1 MPKNRVTQSKLKHK
15 AKGTNVTNIKN
26 TVTRKNKISIGGG
39 EPIAQQI
46 LNVKHRDDFRS
57 MFNNTFHVIYKTQTD
72 QDTSKYEENVKELMR
87 SMKRLKSGI
96 NTLIPITADYM
107 PINKKIYKQSVTPL
121 IGFVPFLCVIIRHL
135 NNVQDVR
142 RIIIEFNRNSG
153 NINLAS
159 IKGNITALSAAIDV
173 GNVYIINELIQRGAD
188 TNTLTEDS
196 QTRLQQL
203 IADEAARTP
212 KPEIPQ
218 QVVETI
224 VEPATEFVHVNS
236 LTNQPQVEEPI
247 KPITPLNIYNGTP
260 LGVPQDVQGQPLPIN
275 QLKGNPPTE
284 DCSVSNVHRCKQK
297 TERRQKTVELQNL
310 SVAQPTARQPVM
322 SKLSLPFELP
332 GQTGY
337 PLNAIPAFWAP
348 IFNKT
353 PTELTSLRDKIK
365 DALAQDNVIPMAKN
379 EIQNI
384 WSICE
389 MVQTMIPTYYVP
401 TKNAPYWHG
410 NTMYADKPIDF
421 TRFNMTLCTCLI
433 IFGILS
439 DRMAGQDYEFIF
451 KGGKAIQLELGQI
464 SGNPQYISEDIDIL
478 VRPAHGTAY
487 NRDVAKNLASHIG
500 YLIKWFLT
508 YIELPV
514 EVLKD
519 DTKPVSLTIAVALPD
534 VQDNTICDSTAKA
547 NPNIVKISYN
557 KIATRICKALADI
570 DFKETPAE
578 VSTYFEKTHKYPF
591 HIDELQTDVLFICPN
606 IGSLIDE
613 KIYLYAKYTGFKLLL
628 EAGKKILDEG
638 YETVNLDTCRFY
650 REKFSKALL
659 ALTLGLVRSRQP
671 GLLNASL
678 LAYQMKFVEKRLDA
692 HKITDPLKP
701 EIMKSL
707 FPPKTGE
714 DA

>member
-72 QDTSKYEENVKELMR
+72 QDTSKYEENIKELMR

-96 NTLIPITADYM
+96 NTLIPIAADYM

-159 IKGNITALSAAIDV
+159 IKGNITALSVAIDV

-188 TNTLTEDS
+188 TNALNEAA

-218 QVVETI
+218 TI
-224 VEPATEFVHVNS
+224 VEPVVEQAPEFVHVNS
-236 LTNQPQVEEPI
+236 LTNQPQIDEPI
-247 KPITPLNIYNGTP
+247 
-260 LGVPQDVQGQPLPIN
+260 
-275 QLKGNPPTE
+275 
-284 DCSVSNVHRCKQK
+284 KQK

-310 SVAQPTARQPVM
+310 SVAQPLAIATSIQKTSMPAKV
-322 SKLSLPFELP
+322 KLSLPFELP

-353 PTELTSLRDKIK
+353 PTELISLRDKIK

-384 WSICE
+384 WSVCE

-401 TKNAPYWHG
+401 TKNSPYWHG

-519 DTKPVSLTIAVALPD
+519 DTKQVSLTIAVALPD

-692 HKITDPLKP
+692 HKITDPLKA
-701 EIMKSL
+701 EIMKAL
-707 FPPKTGE
+707 FPQKSGE

>member
-1 MPKNRVTQSKLKHK
+1 MPKNRVTQSKLKH
-15 AKGTNVTNIKN
+15 NVKN
-26 TVTRKNKISIGGG
+26 ATTRKNKMYIGG
-39 EPIAQQI
+39 EVIAEQI
-46 LNVKHRDDFRS
+46 RSVKHRDDFRS
-57 MFNNTFHVIYKTQTD
+57 MFNNIFHVINKTQTD
-72 QDTSKYEENVKELMR
+72 PDPSKYEENIKELMR

-96 NTLIPITADYM
+96 NTLIPITTDYM

-121 IGFVPFLCVIIRHL
+121 IGFVPSLCIIIRHL
-135 NNVQDVR
+135 KNVQDVR
-142 RIIIEFNRNSG
+142 RLIIEFNRNSG

-173 GNVYIINELIQRGAD
+173 GNMYIINELIQRGAD
-188 TNTLTEDS
+188 TNALNEAA

-218 QVVETI
+218 PAI
-224 VEPATEFVHVNS
+224 EPIADHATEFVHVNT
-236 LTNQPQVEEPI
+236 LTEQPQVDEPI
-247 KPITPLNIYNGTP
+247 K
-260 LGVPQDVQGQPLPIN
+260 
-275 QLKGNPPTE
+275 LKKESRQKHVELKNL
-284 DCSVSNVHRCKQK
+284 SMQK
-297 TERRQKTVELQNL
+297 TPIPEPS
-310 SVAQPTARQPVM
+310 SVAASIQKVSIPAKV
-322 SKLSLPFELP
+322 KLSLPFELP

-353 PTELTSLRDKIK
+353 PTELIRLRDKIK
-365 DALAQDNVIPMAKN
+365 DALAHDNMIPMAKN

-384 WSICE
+384 WSVCE

-421 TRFNMTLCTCLI
+421 ARFNMTLCTCLI

-439 DRMAGQDYEFIF
+439 ERMVGQDYEFIF

-478 VRPAHGTAY
+478 VRPAHGIAY
-487 NRDVAKNLASHIG
+487 NNDVAKNLASHIG

-508 YIELPV
+508 YIELPT
-514 EVLKD
+514 ELLKD
-519 DTKPVSLTIAVALPD
+519 DTKPVSLNISVALPD

-578 VSTYFEKTHKYPF
+578 VSPYFEKTHKYPF

-628 EAGKKILDEG
+628 EAGEKIIDEG

-678 LAYQMKFVEKRLDA
+678 LAYQVKFVEKRLDA
-692 HKITDPLKP
+692 HKITDPLKT

-707 FPPKTGE
+707 FPQKSGE

>member
-26 TVTRKNKISIGGG
+26 TVTRKNKISFGGG

-72 QDTSKYEENVKELMR
+72 PDTSKYEENVKELMR

-96 NTLIPITADYM
+96 NTLIPIAADYM

-121 IGFVPFLCVIIRHL
+121 IGFVPFLCIIIRHL

-159 IKGNITALSAAIDV
+159 IKGNITALSVAIDV

-188 TNTLTEDS
+188 TNTLNEAA

-212 KPEIPQ
+212 KPIVETI
-218 QVVETI
+218 VETI

-236 LTNQPQVEEPI
+236 LTNQPQIDEPI
-247 KPITPLNIYNGTP
+247 KPI
-260 LGVPQDVQGQPLPIN
+260 
-275 QLKGNPPTE
+275 
-284 DCSVSNVHRCKQK
+284 KQK

-353 PTELTSLRDKIK
+353 PTELISLRDKIK

-384 WSICE
+384 WSVCE

-439 DRMAGQDYEFIF
+439 DKMAGQDYEFIF

-508 YIELPV
+508 YIELPT
-514 EVLKD
+514 ELLKD
-519 DTKPVSLTIAVALPD
+519 ETKPVSLTIAVALPD

-578 VSTYFEKTHKYPF
+578 VSSYFEKTHKYPF

>member
-1 MPKNRVTQSKLKHK
+1 MPKNRATQSRLKHN
-15 AKGTNVTNIKN
+15 AKN
-26 TVTRKNKISIGGG
+26 TVTRKNKMYIGG
-39 EPIAQQI
+39 EVIAEQI
-46 LNVKHRDDFRS
+46 RSVKHRDDFRS

-72 QDTSKYEENVKELMR
+72 QEPSKYEENIKELMR

-96 NTLIPITADYM
+96 NTLIPITNDYM

-121 IGFVPFLCVIIRHL
+121 IGFVPFLCIIIRHL
-135 NNVQDVR
+135 KNVQDVR
-142 RIIIEFNRNSG
+142 RLIIEFNRNSG

-159 IKGNITALSAAIDV
+159 IKGNITALSVAIDV
-173 GNVYIINELIQRGAD
+173 GNMYIIKELIQRGAD
-188 TNTLTEDS
+188 TNSLNEAA
-196 QTRLQQL
+196 QNRLQEF

-218 QVVETI
+218 QVVEAA
-224 VEPATEFVHVNS
+224 PEFVHINS
-236 LTNQPQVEEPI
+236 LIDQPQVDEPI
-247 KPITPLNIYNGTP
+247 KP
-260 LGVPQDVQGQPLPIN
+260 
-275 QLKGNPPTE
+275 KKE
-284 DCSVSNVHRCKQK
+284 S
-297 TERRQKTVELQNL
+297 RQKTVELKNL
-310 SVAQPTARQPVM
+310 SMQQKPMPLPSAVAASIQKAPIPVM
-322 SKLSLPFELP
+322 AKLSLPFELP

-353 PTELTSLRDKIK
+353 PTELIHLREKIR
-365 DALAQDNVIPMAKN
+365 DTLAQDNVIPMEKN
-379 EIQNI
+379 EMRNI

-389 MVQTMIPTYYVP
+389 IVQTMIPTYYVP

-439 DRMAGQDYEFIF
+439 KRMVGQDYEFIF

-478 VRPAHGTAY
+478 VRPAHGIAY
-487 NRDVAKNLASHIG
+487 NREVAKNLASHIG
-500 YLIKWFLT
+500 YLIRWFLT
-508 YIELPV
+508 YIELPT
-514 EVLKD
+514 ELLKD
-519 DTKPVSLTIAVALPD
+519 DTKPVSLNIAVALPD

-591 HIDELQTDVLFICPN
+591 YIEELQTDVLFICPN

-628 EAGKKILDEG
+628 EAGEKILDEG

-650 REKFSKALL
+650 REKFSKAIL

-678 LAYQMKFVEKRLDA
+678 FAYQVKFVEKRLDA
-692 HKITDPLKP
+692 HKITDPLKT
-701 EIMKSL
+701 EIMNSL
-707 FPPKTGE
+707 FPQKMTE
-714 DA
+714 DT

>member
-1 MPKNRVTQSKLKHK
+1 MPKNRVTQSKLKHT
-15 AKGTNVTNIKN
+15 AKTKI
-26 TVTRKNKISIGGG
+26 TRKNKLHIGGG
-39 EPIAQQI
+39 VPIAEQI
-46 LNVKHRDDFRS
+46 QSVKHRDDFRS

-72 QDTSKYEENVKELMR
+72 PEPSKYEESVKELMR
-87 SMKRLKSGI
+87 SMKRLRTGI
-96 NTLIPITADYM
+96 NTLIPITVDYM
-107 PINKKIYKQSVTPL
+107 PLNKKTYKQSVTPL
-121 IGFVPFLCVIIRHL
+121 IGFVPFLCIIIRNL
-135 NNVQDVR
+135 KNIQDVR
-142 RIIIEFNRNSG
+142 RIFIEFKRNSG

-159 IKGNITALSAAIDV
+159 VKGNITALSVAIEV
-173 GNVYIINELIQRGAD
+173 GNIYIIKELIKIGAD

-196 QTRLQQL
+196 QTQLQQL
-203 IADEAARTP
+203 IVAETARTP
-212 KPEIPQ
+212 QPEIPPD
-218 QVVETI
+218 VVEPI
-224 VEPATEFVHVNS
+224 PEFVHINS
-236 LTNQPQVEEPI
+236 LTNQPQIDEPI
-247 KPITPLNIYNGTP
+247 K
-260 LGVPQDVQGQPLPIN
+260 
-275 QLKGNPPTE
+275 
-284 DCSVSNVHRCKQK
+284 QK
-297 TERRQKTVELQNL
+297 KERRQKTVELQNL
-310 SVAQPTARQPVM
+310 SMQLASIVQQSILPTPTPVM
-322 SKLSLPFELP
+322 AKLSLPFELP

-353 PTELTSLRDKIK
+353 PTELIHLRDKIR
-365 DALAQDNVIPMAKN
+365 DALALDNVIPMEKN

-389 MVQTMIPTYYVP
+389 MIQTMIPTYYVP
-401 TKNAPYWHG
+401 TKNAPYWIG
-410 NTMYADKPIDF
+410 TTMYADKPVDF
-421 TRFNMTLCTCLI
+421 ARFNMTLCTCLI

-439 DRMAGQDYEFIF
+439 DRMIGQDYEFIF

-478 VRPAHGTAY
+478 VRPAQGVAY

-508 YIELPV
+508 YIELPT
-514 EVLKD
+514 ELLKD

-557 KIATRICKALADI
+557 KIATRICKAFADI

-578 VSTYFEKTHKYPF
+578 VSPYFEKTHKYPF
-591 HIDELQTDVLFICPN
+591 HIEGLQTDVLFICPN

-613 KIYLYAKYTGFKLLL
+613 KIYLYAKYTRFKLLL
-628 EAGKKILDEG
+628 EAGEKIIEEG

-671 GLLNASL
+671 GLLNATL
-678 LAYQMKFVEKRLDA
+678 LSYQVKFVEKRMDA
-692 HKITDPLKP
+692 HKITDPLKT

-707 FPPKTGE
+707 FPPKSTE
-714 DA
+714 DS

>member
-1 MPKNRVTQSKLKHK
+1 MPKNRVTQSRLKYT
-15 AKGTNVTNIKN
+15 AKRTNIPTQKN
-26 TVTRKNKISIGGG
+26 AITRKNKMYIGGQ
-39 EPIAQQI
+39 PIAEQI
-46 LNVKHRDDFRS
+46 QSVKQRDDFRS

-72 QDTSKYEENVKELMR
+72 PEPSKYEESVKELMR
-87 SMKRLKSGI
+87 SMKRLKTGI
-96 NTLIPITADYM
+96 NTLIPITTDYM
-107 PINKKIYKQSVTPL
+107 PLNKKIYKQSVTPL
-121 IGFVPFLCVIIRHL
+121 IGFVPFLCIIIRHL
-135 NNVQDVR
+135 KNVQDIR
-142 RIIIEFNRNSG
+142 RIFIEFKRNSG

-159 IKGNITALSAAIDV
+159 IKGNITALSAAIEV
-173 GNVYIINELIQRGAD
+173 GNIYVIKELMQMGAD
-188 TNTLTEDS
+188 TNNLNEAA

-203 IADEAARTP
+203 IAAEAARTP
-212 KPEIPQ
+212 P
-218 QVVETI
+218 VVESV
-224 VEPATEFVHVNS
+224 VEAQPEFVHVNS
-236 LTNQPQVEEPI
+236 LTNQPQIDEPI
-247 KPITPLNIYNGTP
+247 KP
-260 LGVPQDVQGQPLPIN
+260 
-275 QLKGNPPTE
+275 K
-284 DCSVSNVHRCKQK
+284 R
-297 TERRQKTVELQNL
+297 ERRQKPVELQNL
-310 SVAQPTARQPVM
+310 SIPQATILPTPKPVM
-322 SKLSLPFELP
+322 AKLSLPFELP

-337 PLNAIPAFWAP
+337 TLNAIPAFWAP
-348 IFNKT
+348 IFNKN
-353 PTELTSLRDKIK
+353 PTELISLRDKIR
-365 DALAQDNVIPMAKN
+365 DALAQDNMIPMQKN
-379 EIQNI
+379 EMQNI

-401 TKNAPYWHG
+401 TKNAPYWIG

-439 DRMAGQDYEFIF
+439 DRMTGQDYEFIF

-464 SGNPQYISEDIDIL
+464 LGNPQYISEDIDIL
-478 VRPAHGTAY
+478 VRPAQGIAY

-508 YIELPV
+508 YIDLPT

-519 DTKPVSLTIAVALPD
+519 DTKPVSLTIAIALPD

-557 KIATRICKALADI
+557 KIATRICKAFADI

-578 VSTYFEKTHKYPF
+578 VSPYFEKTHKYPF
-591 HIDELQTDVLFICPN
+591 HIEGLQTDVLFICPN

-613 KIYLYAKYTGFKLLL
+613 KIYLYSKYTRFKLLL
-628 EAGKKILDEG
+628 EAGEKIMEEG

-692 HKITDPLKP
+692 HKITDPLKT

-707 FPPKTGE
+707 FLQKSGE

>member
-1 MPKNRVTQSKLKHK
+1 MPKNRVTQSKLKH
-15 AKGTNVTNIKN
+15 NVKN
-26 TVTRKNKISIGGG
+26 TATRKNKISFGGG
-39 EPIAQQI
+39 VPIAEQL

-57 MFNNTFHVIYKTQTD
+57 MFNNTFHVIYRTQTD
-72 QDTSKYEENVKELMR
+72 PDTTKYEENIRELIR
-87 SMKRLKSGI
+87 SMKRLNSGI
-96 NTLIPITADYM
+96 NTLIPITVDYM
-107 PINKKIYKQSVTPL
+107 PLNKKTYKQSVTP
-121 IGFVPFLCVIIRHL
+121 ITGFVPFLCIIIRHL

-142 RIIIEFNRNSG
+142 RIIIEFKRNSG

-159 IKGNITALSAAIDV
+159 VKENITALSVAIEV
-173 GNVYIINELIQRGAD
+173 GNMYIIKELIKIGAD
-188 TNTLTEDS
+188 TNSLTAAM
-196 QTRLQQL
+196 QTRLQEL
-203 IADEAARTP
+203 IAVEVAETP
-212 KPEIPQ
+212 QPVSEPVI
-218 QVVETI
+218 ETI
-224 VEPATEFVHVNS
+224 VEQAPEFVHVNS

-247 KPITPLNIYNGTP
+247 KSIKP
-260 LGVPQDVQGQPLPIN
+260 
-275 QLKGNPPTE
+275 K
-284 DCSVSNVHRCKQK
+284 K
-297 TERRQKTVELQNL
+297 ERRQKTVELQNL
-310 SVAQPTARQPVM
+310 SVVQTPMQQSLMSIQPTPNPAMP
-322 SKLSLPFELP
+322 KLSLPVELP

-353 PTELTSLRDKIK
+353 PTELITLRDKIR

-401 TKNAPYWHG
+401 TKNAPYWIG

-439 DRMAGQDYEFIF
+439 DRMTGQDYEFIF

-464 SGNPQYISEDIDIL
+464 LGNPQYMSEDIDIL
-478 VRPAHGTAY
+478 VRPAPGIAY

-508 YIELPV
+508 YIDLPT

-519 DTKPVSLTIAVALPD
+519 ETKPVSLTIAVALPD
-534 VQDNTICDSTAKA
+534 IQDNTICDSTAKA

-557 KIATRICKALADI
+557 KIATRICKAFADI

-578 VSTYFEKTHKYPF
+578 VSAYFEKTHKYPF
-591 HIDELQTDVLFICPN
+591 HIEGLQTDVLFICPN

-628 EAGKKILDEG
+628 EAGKKIIDEG

-650 REKFSKALL
+650 REKFAKALL
-659 ALTLGLVRSRQP
+659 ALTLGLVKSRQP

-692 HKITDPLKP
+692 HKITDPLKA

-707 FPPKTGE
+707 FPPKLSE

>member
-26 TVTRKNKISIGGG
+26 TVTRKNKMYIGGG

-57 MFNNTFHVIYKTQTD
+57 MFNNTFHIIYKTQTD
-72 QDTSKYEENVKELMR
+72 PDTSKYEENVKELMR

-96 NTLIPITADYM
+96 NTLIPIAADYM

-173 GNVYIINELIQRGAD
+173 GNVYIVNELIQRGAD
-188 TNTLTEDS
+188 TNALNEAA

-218 QVVETI
+218 TI
-224 VEPATEFVHVNS
+224 VETAAYTIVDPATEFVHVNS
-236 LTNQPQVEEPI
+236 LTNQPQVDEPI
-247 KPITPLNIYNGTP
+247 KPI
-260 LGVPQDVQGQPLPIN
+260 
-275 QLKGNPPTE
+275 
-284 DCSVSNVHRCKQK
+284 KQK
-297 TERRQKTVELQNL
+297 TERRQKTVELQNT

-353 PTELTSLRDKIK
+353 PTELISLRDKIR
-365 DALAQDNVIPMAKN
+365 DALAQDNVIPMEKN
-379 EIQNI
+379 EIRNI

-433 IFGILS
+433 IIGILS
-439 DRMAGQDYEFIF
+439 DKMAGQDYEFIF

-557 KIATRICKALADI
+557 KIATRICKAFADI
-570 DFKETPAE
+570 DFKETQAE

-692 HKITDPLKP
+692 HKITDPLKA

-707 FPPKTGE
+707 FPPKLSE

>member
-1 MPKNRVTQSKLKHK
+1 MPKNRVTQSKLKHT
-15 AKGTNVTNIKN
+15 AKTKI
-26 TVTRKNKISIGGG
+26 TRKNKLHIGGG
-39 EPIAQQI
+39 VPIAEQI
-46 LNVKHRDDFRS
+46 QSVKHRDDFRS

-72 QDTSKYEENVKELMR
+72 PEPSKYEESVKELMR
-87 SMKRLKSGI
+87 SMKRLRTGI
-96 NTLIPITADYM
+96 NTLIPITVDYM
-107 PINKKIYKQSVTPL
+107 PLNKKTYKQSVTPL
-121 IGFVPFLCVIIRHL
+121 IGFVPFLSIIIRHL
-135 NNVQDVR
+135 KNIQDVR
-142 RIIIEFNRNSG
+142 RIFIEFKRNSG

-159 IKGNITALSAAIDV
+159 VKGNITALSVAIEV
-173 GNVYIINELIQRGAD
+173 GNIYIIKELIKIGAD

-196 QTRLQQL
+196 QTQLQQL
-203 IADEAARTP
+203 IVAETARTP
-212 KPEIPQ
+212 QPEIPPD
-218 QVVETI
+218 VVEPI
-224 VEPATEFVHVNS
+224 PEFVHINS
-236 LTNQPQVEEPI
+236 LTNQPQIDEPI
-247 KPITPLNIYNGTP
+247 KP
-260 LGVPQDVQGQPLPIN
+260 
-275 QLKGNPPTE
+275 K
-284 DCSVSNVHRCKQK
+284 K
-297 TERRQKTVELQNL
+297 ERRQKTVELQNL
-310 SVAQPTARQPVM
+310 SMQLASIVQQSILPTPTPVM
-322 SKLSLPFELP
+322 AKLSLPFELP

-353 PTELTSLRDKIK
+353 PTELIHLRDKIR
-365 DALAQDNVIPMAKN
+365 DALALDNVIPMAKN

-389 MVQTMIPTYYVP
+389 MIQTMIPTYYVP
-401 TKNAPYWHG
+401 TKNAPYWIG
-410 NTMYADKPIDF
+410 TTMYADKPIDF

-439 DRMAGQDYEFIF
+439 DRMIGQDYEFIF

-478 VRPAHGTAY
+478 VRPAQGVAY

-508 YIELPV
+508 YIELPT
-514 EVLKD
+514 ELLKD

-557 KIATRICKALADI
+557 KIATRICKAFADI

-578 VSTYFEKTHKYPF
+578 VSPYFEKTHKYPF
-591 HIDELQTDVLFICPN
+591 HIEGLQTDVLFICPN

-613 KIYLYAKYTGFKLLL
+613 KIYLYAKYTRFKLLL
-628 EAGKKILDEG
+628 EAGEKIIEEG

-671 GLLNASL
+671 GLLNATL
-678 LAYQMKFVEKRLDA
+678 LSYQVKFVEKRMDA
-692 HKITDPLKP
+692 HKITDPLKT

-707 FPPKTGE
+707 FPPKSTE
-714 DA
+714 DS

>member
-1 MPKNRVTQSKLKHK
+1 MPKNRVTKSKLKHNV
-15 AKGTNVTNIKN
+15 KGTNVTNNKN
-26 TVTRKNKISIGGG
+26 AITRKNKLYIGGG

-72 QDTSKYEENVKELMR
+72 QETSKYEESVKELMR

-96 NTLIPITADYM
+96 NTLIPIAADYM

-121 IGFVPFLCVIIRHL
+121 IGFVPFLCIIIRHL
-135 NNVQDVR
+135 INVQDVR
-142 RIIIEFNRNSG
+142 RIFIEFKRNSG

-159 IKGNITALSAAIDV
+159 IKGNITALSVAIEV
-173 GNVYIINELIQRGAD
+173 GNIYIIKELIKIGAD
-188 TNTLTEDS
+188 TNSLTEAM
-196 QTRLQQL
+196 QTRLQEL
-203 IADEAARTP
+203 IATEVAHTP
-212 KPEIPQ
+212 QPVADIM
-218 QVVETI
+218 VEPV
-224 VEPATEFVHVNS
+224 VEPALEIVHVNS
-236 LTNQPQVEEPI
+236 LTAQPYVEEPI
-247 KPITPLNIYNGTP
+247 KP
-260 LGVPQDVQGQPLPIN
+260 
-275 QLKGNPPTE
+275 K
-284 DCSVSNVHRCKQK
+284 K
-297 TERRQKTVELQNL
+297 ERRQKTVELQPGQQFTMQQSL
-310 SVAQPTARQPVM
+310 MSIQPTQNPAIP
-322 SKLSLPFELP
+322 KLSLPFELP

-337 PLNAIPAFWAP
+337 PIDAIPAFWAP

-353 PTELTSLRDKIK
+353 PTELISLRDKIK

-439 DRMAGQDYEFIF
+439 DKMAGQDYEFIF

-478 VRPAHGTAY
+478 VRPAHGTTY

-508 YIELPV
+508 YIELPT
-514 EVLKD
+514 ELLKD
-519 DTKPVSLTIAVALPD
+519 ETKPVSLTIAVALPD
-534 VQDNTICDSTAKA
+534 VQDNTICDSTAKS

-578 VSTYFEKTHKYPF
+578 VSSYFEKTHKYPF

-678 LAYQMKFVEKRLDA
+678 LAYQVKFVEKRLDA
-692 HKITDPLKP
+692 HKITDPLKA

-707 FPPKTGE
+707 FPQKTTE

>member
-1 MPKNRVTQSKLKHK
+1 MPKNRVTKSKLKHNV
-15 AKGTNVTNIKN
+15 KGTNVTNNKN
-26 TVTRKNKISIGGG
+26 AITRKNKLYIGGG

-72 QDTSKYEENVKELMR
+72 QETSKYEESVKELMR

-96 NTLIPITADYM
+96 NTLIPIAADYM

-121 IGFVPFLCVIIRHL
+121 IGFVPFLCIIIRHL

-188 TNTLTEDS
+188 TNTLNEAA

-212 KPEIPQ
+212 KPEMPQ
-218 QVVETI
+218 TI
-224 VEPATEFVHVNS
+224 VEPVVEQAPEFVHVNS
-236 LTNQPQVEEPI
+236 LTNQPQIDEPI
-247 KPITPLNIYNGTP
+247 
-260 LGVPQDVQGQPLPIN
+260 
-275 QLKGNPPTE
+275 
-284 DCSVSNVHRCKQK
+284 KQK

-310 SVAQPTARQPVM
+310 SVAQPSAIATSIQKTSMPAKV
-322 SKLSLPFELP
+322 KLSLPFELP

-353 PTELTSLRDKIK
+353 PTELISLRDKIK

-439 DRMAGQDYEFIF
+439 DKMAGQDYEFIF

-478 VRPAHGTAY
+478 VRPAHGTTY

-508 YIELPV
+508 YIELPT
-514 EVLKD
+514 ELLKD
-519 DTKPVSLTIAVALPD
+519 ETKPVSLTIAVALPD
-534 VQDNTICDSTAKA
+534 VQDNTICDSTAKS

-578 VSTYFEKTHKYPF
+578 VSSYFEKTHKYPF

-678 LAYQMKFVEKRLDA
+678 LAYQVKFVEKRLDA
-692 HKITDPLKP
+692 HKITDPLKA

-707 FPPKTGE
+707 FPQKTTE

>member
-1 MPKNRVTQSKLKHK
+1 MPKNRATQSKLKHN
-15 AKGTNVTNIKN
+15 AKN
-26 TVTRKNKISIGGG
+26 TITRKNKMYIGG
-39 EPIAQQI
+39 EVIAEQI
-46 LNVKHRDDFRS
+46 RSVKHRDDFRS
-57 MFNNTFHVIYKTQTD
+57 MFNNIFHVINKTQSD
-72 QDTSKYEENVKELMR
+72 PDPSKYEENIKELMR

-96 NTLIPITADYM
+96 NTLIPITNDYM

-121 IGFVPFLCVIIRHL
+121 IGFVPFLCIIIRHL
-135 NNVQDVR
+135 KNVQDVR
-142 RIIIEFNRNSG
+142 RLIIEFNRNSG

-159 IKGNITALSAAIDV
+159 IKGNITALSVAIDV
-173 GNVYIINELIQRGAD
+173 GNMYIINELIIRGAD
-188 TNTLTEDS
+188 TNTLNEAA

-212 KPEIPQ
+212 KPI
-218 QVVETI
+218 VETF
-224 VEPATEFVHVNS
+224 VEPAADIVHVNS
-236 LTNQPQVEEPI
+236 LIEEPQVDEPI
-247 KPITPLNIYNGTP
+247 KP
-260 LGVPQDVQGQPLPIN
+260 
-275 QLKGNPPTE
+275 KKE
-284 DCSVSNVHRCKQK
+284 S
-297 TERRQKTVELQNL
+297 RQKTVDLKNL
-310 SVAQPTARQPVM
+310 SIQQKLIPQPSALAASIQKAPIPIM
-322 SKLSLPFELP
+322 AKLSLPFELP
-332 GQTGY
+332 GQNGY
-337 PLNAIPAFWAP
+337 PINAIPAFWAP

-353 PTELTSLRDKIK
+353 PTELITLRDKIR
-365 DALAQDNVIPMAKN
+365 DALVQDNVIPMAKN

-439 DRMAGQDYEFIF
+439 ERMTGQDYEFIF

-464 SGNPQYISEDIDIL
+464 AGNPQYISEDIDIL
-478 VRPAHGTAY
+478 VRPTHGISY

-500 YLIKWFLT
+500 YLIRWFLT
-508 YIELPV
+508 YIELPT
-514 EVLKD
+514 ELLKD
-519 DTKPVSLTIAVALPD
+519 DTKPVSLNIAVALPD
-534 VQDNTICDSTAKA
+534 VHDNTICDSTSKA

-591 HIDELQTDVLFICPN
+591 HIDELQTDLLFICPN

-628 EAGKKILDEG
+628 EAGEKILDEG

-650 REKFSKALL
+650 QEKFSKAIL

-678 LAYQMKFVEKRLDA
+678 LAYQVKFVEKRLDA
-692 HKITDPLKP
+692 HKIADPLKT
-701 EIMKSL
+701 EIMKTL
-707 FPPKTGE
+707 FPQKTTE
-714 DA
+714 DS

>member
-1 MPKNRVTQSKLKHK
+1 MPKNRVTQSKLKR
-15 AKGTNVTNIKN
+15 NSKN
-26 TVTRKNKISIGGG
+26 TITRKNKLYIGGG
-39 EPIAQQI
+39 VPIAEQI
-46 LNVKHRDDFRS
+46 QSVKHRDDFRS

-72 QDTSKYEENVKELMR
+72 PEPSKYEESVKELMR
-87 SMKRLKSGI
+87 SMKRLKTGI
-96 NTLIPITADYM
+96 NTLIPITVDYM
-107 PINKKIYKQSVTPL
+107 PLNKKTYKQSVTPL
-121 IGFVPFLCVIIRHL
+121 TGFVPFLCIIIRHL
-135 NNVQDVR
+135 RNVQDVR
-142 RIIIEFNRNSG
+142 RIFIEFKRNSG

-159 IKGNITALSAAIDV
+159 VKGNITALSVAIDV
-173 GNVYIINELIQRGAD
+173 GNIYIIKELIQIGAD
-188 TNTLTEDS
+188 ANSLTEAS
-196 QTRLQQL
+196 QSRLQQL
-203 IADEAARTP
+203 IAAEAARTP
-212 KPEIPQ
+212 QPEIPQ
-218 QVVETI
+218 SIVEPA
-224 VEPATEFVHVNS
+224 VEPATEIIHVNS
-236 LTNQPQVEEPI
+236 LTNQPQVDEPI
-247 KPITPLNIYNGTP
+247 KP
-260 LGVPQDVQGQPLPIN
+260 
-275 QLKGNPPTE
+275 K
-284 DCSVSNVHRCKQK
+284 R
-297 TERRQKTVELQNL
+297 ERRQKTVELQNL
-310 SVAQPTARQPVM
+310 SMQQTPMPQTTILPTPKPVM
-322 SKLSLPFELP
+322 AKLSLPFELP

-353 PTELTSLRDKIK
+353 PTELISLRDKIR
-365 DALAQDNVIPMAKN
+365 DALALDNVIPMAKN

-401 TKNAPYWHG
+401 TKNAPYWIG

-439 DRMAGQDYEFIF
+439 ERMSGQEYEFIF

-478 VRPAHGTAY
+478 VRPAQGIAY

-508 YIELPV
+508 YIDLPT

-519 DTKPVSLTIAVALPD
+519 ETKPVSLTIAVALPD

-557 KIATRICKALADI
+557 KIATRICKAFADI

-578 VSTYFEKTHKYPF
+578 VSPYFEKTHKYPF
-591 HIDELQTDVLFICPN
+591 HIEGLQTDVLFICPN

-613 KIYLYAKYTGFKLLL
+613 KIYLYAKYTRFKLLL
-628 EAGKKILDEG
+628 EAGEKIVEEG

-671 GLLNASL
+671 GLLNAAL
-678 LAYQMKFVEKRLDA
+678 LAYQTKFVEKRLDA
-692 HKITDPLKP
+692 HKIIEPLKA

-707 FPPKTGE
+707 FPPKLTE

>member
-1 MPKNRVTQSKLKHK
+1 MPKNRVTQSKLKR
-15 AKGTNVTNIKN
+15 NSKN
-26 TVTRKNKISIGGG
+26 TITRKNKYYNGGG
-39 EPIAQQI
+39 VPIAEQI
-46 LNVKHRDDFRS
+46 LSVKPRDDFRS
-57 MFNNTFHVIYKTQTD
+57 MFNNTFHAIYKTQTD
-72 QDTSKYEENVKELMR
+72 PEPSKYEESIRELMR
-87 SMKRLKSGI
+87 SMKRLRTGI
-96 NTLIPITADYM
+96 NTLIPITVDYM
-107 PINKKIYKQSVTPL
+107 PLNKKTYKQSVTPL
-121 IGFVPFLCVIIRHL
+121 TGFVPFLCIIIRHL
-135 NNVQDVR
+135 TNVQDVR
-142 RIIIEFNRNSG
+142 RIFIEFNRNSG

-159 IKGNITALSAAIDV
+159 VKGNITALSVAIDV
-173 GNVYIINELIQRGAD
+173 GNIYIIKELIKIGAD
-188 TNTLTEDS
+188 TNSLTEDS
-196 QTRLQQL
+196 QARLQQL
-203 IADEAARTP
+203 IAAEAARTP
-212 KPEIPQ
+212 QPEIQ
-218 QVVETI
+218 QPVVEPV

-236 LTNQPQVEEPI
+236 LTNQPQIDEPI
-247 KPITPLNIYNGTP
+247 KP
-260 LGVPQDVQGQPLPIN
+260 
-275 QLKGNPPTE
+275 K
-284 DCSVSNVHRCKQK
+284 R
-297 TERRQKTVELQNL
+297 ERRQKTVELQNL
-310 SVAQPTARQPVM
+310 SVVQTTILPTPKPVM
-322 SKLSLPFELP
+322 AKLSLPFELP

-353 PTELTSLRDKIK
+353 PMELIHLRDKIR
-365 DALAQDNVIPMAKN
+365 DALAQDNVIPMEKN
-379 EIQNI
+379 EIRNI

-401 TKNAPYWHG
+401 TKNAPYWIG

-439 DRMAGQDYEFIF
+439 DRMTGQDYEFIF

-464 SGNPQYISEDIDIL
+464 LGNPQYMSEDIDIL
-478 VRPAHGTAY
+478 VRPAQGVAY
-487 NRDVAKNLASHIG
+487 NRDVVKNLASHIG

-508 YIELPV
+508 YIDLPT

-519 DTKPVSLTIAVALPD
+519 ETKPVSLTIAVALPD

-557 KIATRICKALADI
+557 KIATRICKAFADI

-591 HIDELQTDVLFICPN
+591 HIEGLQTDVLFICPN

-613 KIYLYAKYTGFKLLL
+613 KIYLYAKYTRFKLLL
-628 EAGKKILDEG
+628 EAGEKIVEEG

-671 GLLNASL
+671 GLLNAAL
-678 LAYQMKFVEKRLDA
+678 LAYQTKFVEKRLDA
-692 HKITDPLKP
+692 HKIIEPLKA

-707 FPPKTGE
+707 FPPKLTE

>member
-1 MPKNRVTQSKLKHK
+1 MPKNRVTQSKLKHT
-15 AKGTNVTNIKN
+15 AKTKI
-26 TVTRKNKISIGGG
+26 TRKNKLHIGGG
-39 EPIAQQI
+39 VPIAEQI
-46 LNVKHRDDFRS
+46 QSVKHRDDFRS

-72 QDTSKYEENVKELMR
+72 PEPSKYEESVKELMR
-87 SMKRLKSGI
+87 SMKRLRTGI
-96 NTLIPITADYM
+96 NTLIPITVDYM
-107 PINKKIYKQSVTPL
+107 PLNKKTYKQSVTPL
-121 IGFVPFLCVIIRHL
+121 IGFVPFLSIIIRHL
-135 NNVQDVR
+135 KNIQDVR
-142 RIIIEFNRNSG
+142 RIFIEFKRNSG

-159 IKGNITALSAAIDV
+159 VKGNITALSVAIEV
-173 GNVYIINELIQRGAD
+173 GNIYIIKELIKIGAD

-196 QTRLQQL
+196 QTQLQQL
-203 IADEAARTP
+203 IVAETARTP
-212 KPEIPQ
+212 QPEIPPD
-218 QVVETI
+218 VVEPI
-224 VEPATEFVHVNS
+224 PEFVHINS
-236 LTNQPQVEEPI
+236 LTNQPQIDEPI
-247 KPITPLNIYNGTP
+247 KP
-260 LGVPQDVQGQPLPIN
+260 
-275 QLKGNPPTE
+275 K
-284 DCSVSNVHRCKQK
+284 K
-297 TERRQKTVELQNL
+297 ERRQKTVELQNL
-310 SVAQPTARQPVM
+310 SMQLASIVQQSILPTPTPVM
-322 SKLSLPFELP
+322 AKLSLPFELP

-353 PTELTSLRDKIK
+353 PTELIHLRDKIR
-365 DALAQDNVIPMAKN
+365 DALALDNVIPMAKN

-389 MVQTMIPTYYVP
+389 MIQTMIPTYYVP
-401 TKNAPYWHG
+401 TKNAPYWIG
-410 NTMYADKPIDF
+410 TTMYADKPIDF

-439 DRMAGQDYEFIF
+439 DRMIGQDYEFIF

-478 VRPAHGTAY
+478 VRPAQGVAY

-508 YIELPV
+508 YIELPT
-514 EVLKD
+514 ELLKD

-557 KIATRICKALADI
+557 KIATRICRAFADI

-578 VSTYFEKTHKYPF
+578 VSPYFEKTHKYPF
-591 HIDELQTDVLFICPN
+591 HIEGLQTDVLFICPN

-613 KIYLYAKYTGFKLLL
+613 KIYLYAKYTRFKLLL
-628 EAGKKILDEG
+628 EAGEKIIEEG

-671 GLLNASL
+671 GLLNATL
-678 LAYQMKFVEKRLDA
+678 LSYQVKFVEKRMDA
-692 HKITDPLKP
+692 HKITDPLKT

-707 FPPKTGE
+707 FPPKSTE
-714 DA
+714 DS

>member
-1 MPKNRVTQSKLKHK
+1 MPKNRVTQSKLKHT
-15 AKGTNVTNIKN
+15 AKTKI
-26 TVTRKNKISIGGG
+26 TRKNKLHIGGG
-39 EPIAQQI
+39 VPIAEQI
-46 LNVKHRDDFRS
+46 QSVKHRDDFRS
-57 MFNNTFHVIYKTQTD
+57 MFNNTFHVIYKIQTD
-72 QDTSKYEENVKELMR
+72 PEPSKYEESVKELMR
-87 SMKRLKSGI
+87 SMKRLRTGI
-96 NTLIPITADYM
+96 NTLIPITLDYM
-107 PINKKIYKQSVTPL
+107 PLNKKTYKQSVTPL
-121 IGFVPFLCVIIRHL
+121 IGFVPFLCIIIRHL
-135 NNVQDVR
+135 NNVQDAR
-142 RIIIEFNRNSG
+142 RIIIEFKRNSG

-159 IKGNITALSAAIDV
+159 VKENITALSVAIEV
-173 GNVYIINELIQRGAD
+173 GNIYIIKELIKIGAD
-188 TNTLTEDS
+188 TNSLTEDS

-203 IADEAARTP
+203 IAAEAARTP
-212 KPEIPQ
+212 QPETPPD
-218 QVVETI
+218 VVEQA
-224 VEPATEFVHVNS
+224 PEFVHVNS
-236 LTNQPQVEEPI
+236 VTDQPQVEEPI
-247 KPITPLNIYNGTP
+247 KP
-260 LGVPQDVQGQPLPIN
+260 
-275 QLKGNPPTE
+275 K
-284 DCSVSNVHRCKQK
+284 K
-297 TERRQKTVELQNL
+297 ERRQKTVELQNL
-310 SVAQPTARQPVM
+310 SMQGASMVEQSILPTPTPVM
-322 SKLSLPFELP
+322 TKLSLPFELP

-353 PTELTSLRDKIK
+353 PTELISLRDKLK

-389 MVQTMIPTYYVP
+389 MIQTMIPTYYVP

-421 TRFNMTLCTCLI
+421 ARFNMTLCTCLI

-439 DRMAGQDYEFIF
+439 DRMTGQDYEFIF

-478 VRPAHGTAY
+478 VRPAQGVAY

-508 YIELPV
+508 YIELPT
-514 EVLKD
+514 ELLKD

-557 KIATRICKALADI
+557 KIATRICKALADV

-578 VSTYFEKTHKYPF
+578 VSSYFKTTHKYPF
-591 HIDELQTDVLFICPN
+591 HIEGLETDVLFICPN

-613 KIYLYAKYTGFKLLL
+613 KIYLYAKYTRFKLLL
-628 EAGKKILDEG
+628 EAGEKIIEEG

-659 ALTLGLVRSRQP
+659 ALTFGLVRSRQP
-671 GLLNASL
+671 GLLNATL
-678 LAYQMKFVEKRLDA
+678 LSYQVKFVEKRLDA
-692 HKITDPLKP
+692 HKITDPLKT

-707 FPPKTGE
+707 FPPKSSE
-714 DA
+714 DS

>member
-1 MPKNRVTQSKLKHK
+1 MPKNRATQSKLKH
-15 AKGTNVTNIKN
+15 NVKN
-26 TVTRKNKISIGGG
+26 SVTRKNKIYIGG
-39 EPIAQQI
+39 EVIAEQI
-46 LNVKHRDDFRS
+46 RSVKHRDDFRS
-57 MFNNTFHVIYKTQTD
+57 MFNNIFHVIYKTQTD
-72 QDTSKYEENVKELMR
+72 PDPSKYEENIKELMR

-96 NTLIPITADYM
+96 NTLIPITNDYM
-107 PINKKIYKQSVTPL
+107 PINKKTYKQSVTPL
-121 IGFVPFLCVIIRHL
+121 IGFVSFLCIIIRHL
-135 NNVQDVR
+135 KNVQDVR
-142 RIIIEFNRNSG
+142 RLIIEFNRNSG

-159 IKGNITALSAAIDV
+159 IKGNITALSVAIDV
-173 GNVYIINELIQRGAD
+173 GNMYIINELIQRGAD
-188 TNTLTEDS
+188 TNALNEAA

-212 KPEIPQ
+212 KPI
-218 QVVETI
+218 VETI
-224 VEPATEFVHVNS
+224 VEQAPEFVHINS
-236 LTNQPQVEEPI
+236 LTNQPQIDEPI
-247 KPITPLNIYNGTP
+247 KPI
-260 LGVPQDVQGQPLPIN
+260 
-275 QLKGNPPTE
+275 
-284 DCSVSNVHRCKQK
+284 KQK
-297 TERRQKTVELQNL
+297 TERRQKTVELKNL
-310 SVAQPTARQPVM
+310 YVAESSAMPESIQKAPIPVLA
-322 SKLSLPFELP
+322 KLSLPFELP

-353 PTELTSLRDKIK
+353 PTELISLRDKIK
-365 DALAQDNVIPMAKN
+365 DALAKDNMIPMAKN

-439 DRMAGQDYEFIF
+439 DKMAGQDYEFIF

-478 VRPAHGTAY
+478 VRPAQGIAY
-487 NRDVAKNLASHIG
+487 NSDVAKNLASHIG

-508 YIELPV
+508 YIELPT
-514 EVLKD
+514 ELLKD
-519 DTKPVSLTIAVALPD
+519 DTKPVSLNIAVALPD
-534 VQDNTICDSTAKA
+534 VQDNTICDSTSKS

-578 VSTYFEKTHKYPF
+578 VSSYFEKTHKYPF
-591 HIDELQTDVLFICPN
+591 YIEELQTYVLFICPN

-628 EAGKKILDEG
+628 EAGEKILDEG

-678 LAYQMKFVEKRLDA
+678 FAYQVKFVEKRLDA
-692 HKITDPLKP
+692 HKITDPLKA

-707 FPPKTGE
+707 FPHKTNE

>member
-1 MPKNRVTQSKLKHK
+1 MPKTRVTQSTLKH
-15 AKGTNVTNIKN
+15 AATHKN
-26 TVTRKNKISIGGG
+26 KITRKNKMYIGGG
-39 EPIAQQI
+39 VPIAEQL

-57 MFNNTFHVIYKTQTD
+57 MFNNTFHVIYRRQTEPEP
-72 QDTSKYEENVKELMR
+72 SKYEEGVKELIR
-87 SMKRLKSGI
+87 SMKRLNSGI
-96 NTLIPITADYM
+96 NTLIPITVDYM
-107 PINKKIYKQSVTPL
+107 PLNKKTYKQSVTP
-121 IGFVPFLCVIIRHL
+121 ITGFVPFLCIIIRHL
-135 NNVQDVR
+135 INVQDVR
-142 RIIIEFNRNSG
+142 RIIIEFKRNSG

-159 IKGNITALSAAIDV
+159 VKGNITALSVAIEV
-173 GNVYIINELIQRGAD
+173 GNIYIIKELIKIGAD
-188 TNTLTEDS
+188 TNSLTEAM
-196 QTRLQQL
+196 QTRLQEL
-203 IADEAARTP
+203 IATEVAHTP
-212 KPEIPQ
+212 QPEIPP
-218 QVVETI
+218 TM
-224 VEPATEFVHVNS
+224 VEPAAEIVHVNS
-236 LTNQPQVEEPI
+236 LTAQPYVEEPI
-247 KPITPLNIYNGTP
+247 KP
-260 LGVPQDVQGQPLPIN
+260 
-275 QLKGNPPTE
+275 K
-284 DCSVSNVHRCKQK
+284 K
-297 TERRQKTVELQNL
+297 ERRQKTVELQPVQQL
-310 SVAQPTARQPVM
+310 TMQQSLMSIQPTQIPVM
-322 SKLSLPFELP
+322 AKLSLPFELP

-337 PLNAIPAFWAP
+337 PINAIPAFWAP

-353 PTELTSLRDKIK
+353 PTELITLRDKIR

-401 TKNAPYWHG
+401 TKNAPYWIG
-410 NTMYADKPIDF
+410 NTMHADKPIDF

-439 DRMAGQDYEFIF
+439 DRMTGQDYEFIF

-464 SGNPQYISEDIDIL
+464 LGNPQYMSEDIDIL
-478 VRPAHGTAY
+478 VRPAPGIAY

-508 YIELPV
+508 YIDLPT

-519 DTKPVSLTIAVALPD
+519 ETKPVSLTIAVALPD
-534 VQDNTICDSTAKA
+534 IQDNTICDSTAKA

-557 KIATRICKALADI
+557 KIATRICKAFADI

-578 VSTYFEKTHKYPF
+578 VSAYFEKTHKYPF
-591 HIDELQTDVLFICPN
+591 HIEGLQTDVLFICPN

-628 EAGKKILDEG
+628 EAGKKIIDEG
-638 YETVNLDTCRFY
+638 YETVNLDNCRFY
-650 REKFSKALL
+650 REKFAKALL
-659 ALTLGLVRSRQP
+659 ALTLGLVKSRQP

-692 HKITDPLKP
+692 HKIIDPLKA

-707 FPPKTGE
+707 FPPKLSE

>member
-1 MPKNRVTQSKLKHK
+1 MPKNRVTQSKLKHT
-15 AKGTNVTNIKN
+15 AKTKI
-26 TVTRKNKISIGGG
+26 TRKNKLYIGGG
-39 EPIAQQI
+39 VPIAEQI
-46 LNVKHRDDFRS
+46 QSVKHRDDFRS

-72 QDTSKYEENVKELMR
+72 PETSKYEESVKELMR
-87 SMKRLKSGI
+87 SMKRLRTGI
-96 NTLIPITADYM
+96 NTLIPITVDYM
-107 PINKKIYKQSVTPL
+107 PLNKKTYKQSVTPL
-121 IGFVPFLCVIIRHL
+121 IGFVPFLCTIIHHL
-135 NNVQDVR
+135 RNVQDVR
-142 RIIIEFNRNSG
+142 RIFIEFKRNSG

-159 IKGNITALSAAIDV
+159 VKGNITALSVAIEV
-173 GNVYIINELIQRGAD
+173 GNMYIIKELIKIGAD
-188 TNTLTEDS
+188 TNSLSEAT

-203 IADEAARTP
+203 IATEAARTP
-212 KPEIPQ
+212 QPEIPPI
-218 QVVETI
+218 I
-224 VEPATEFVHVNS
+224 VEPAVEPTPEFVHVNS
-236 LTNQPQVEEPI
+236 VTDQPQVEEPI
-247 KPITPLNIYNGTP
+247 KP
-260 LGVPQDVQGQPLPIN
+260 
-275 QLKGNPPTE
+275 K
-284 DCSVSNVHRCKQK
+284 K
-297 TERRQKTVELQNL
+297 ERRQKTVELQNL
-310 SVAQPTARQPVM
+310 SMQQASMVQPSILPIPAPVM
-322 SKLSLPFELP
+322 AKLSLPFELP

-337 PLNAIPAFWAP
+337 PITAIPAFWAP

-353 PTELTSLRDKIK
+353 PTELISLRDKIK
-365 DALAQDNVIPMAKN
+365 DALAQDNLIPMAKN

-439 DRMAGQDYEFIF
+439 DRMIGQDYEFIF

-478 VRPAHGTAY
+478 VRPAQGVAY

-508 YIELPV
+508 YIDLPT

-519 DTKPVSLTIAVALPD
+519 EIKPVSLTIAVALPD

-557 KIATRICKALADI
+557 KIATRICKAFADI

-578 VSTYFEKTHKYPF
+578 VSPYFEKTHKYPF
-591 HIDELQTDVLFICPN
+591 HIEGLETDVLFICPN

-613 KIYLYAKYTGFKLLL
+613 KIYLYAKYTRFKLLL
-628 EAGKKILDEG
+628 EKGEKIIEEG

-650 REKFSKALL
+650 REKFSKALI
-659 ALTLGLVRSRQP
+659 ALTLGLVKSRQP
-671 GLLNASL
+671 GLLNATL
-678 LAYQMKFVEKRLDA
+678 LGYQVKFVEKRLDA
-692 HKITDPLKP
+692 HKMTDPLKT

-707 FPPKTGE
+707 FPPKLTE